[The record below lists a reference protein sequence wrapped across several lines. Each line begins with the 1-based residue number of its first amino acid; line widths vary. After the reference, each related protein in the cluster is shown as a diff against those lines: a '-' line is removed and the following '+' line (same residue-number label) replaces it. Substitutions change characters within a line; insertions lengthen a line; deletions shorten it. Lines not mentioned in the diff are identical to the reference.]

1 VRGPVQLLW
10 TVERIEG
17 VIVATLRSSDRVI
30 NTLPT
35 PIVLKFRRAFA
46 HDAIEV
52 PIAPGAVWY
61 APVTVQESFT
71 VTLRPGSVPMG
82 YKSSASFGW
91 ATAAPAPHIAT
102 VRARSKH
109 LYGSQLCFLSAME
122 TEGWDAALFRTDYDN
137 WVPQIHTGEREEG
150 EVEASCKIGS
160 THAISTTSSR
170 PWAVGLKMAFVRG
183 GSGSPGDMAVLP
195 SSRPAAGKCVSIA
208 LPISQPRPREGGDW

>member
-1 VRGPVQLLW
+1 
-10 TVERIEG
+10 VERIDG

-35 PIVLKFRRAFA
+35 PIILKFRRAFA

-102 VRARSKH
+102 VRSVGWGKVGRGLGCMH
-109 LYGSQLCFLSAME
+109 ERTLLSAHVAQ
-122 TEGWDAALFRTDYDN
+122 TL
-137 WVPQIHTGEREEG
+137 
-150 EVEASCKIGS
+150 
-160 THAISTTSSR
+160 
-170 PWAVGLKMAFVRG
+170 L
-183 GSGSPGDMAVLP
+183 
-195 SSRPAAGKCVSIA
+195 
-208 LPISQPRPREGGDW
+208 

>member
-1 VRGPVQLLW
+1 M
-10 TVERIEG
+10 
-17 VIVATLRSSDRVI
+17 IVATLRSSDRVI

-35 PIVLKFRRAFA
+35 PIILKFRRAFA

-102 VRARSKH
+102 VRSVGWGKVGRGLGCMH
-109 LYGSQLCFLSAME
+109 ERTLLSAHVAQ
-122 TEGWDAALFRTDYDN
+122 TL
-137 WVPQIHTGEREEG
+137 
-150 EVEASCKIGS
+150 
-160 THAISTTSSR
+160 
-170 PWAVGLKMAFVRG
+170 L
-183 GSGSPGDMAVLP
+183 
-195 SSRPAAGKCVSIA
+195 
-208 LPISQPRPREGGDW
+208 

>member
-1 VRGPVQLLW
+1 M
-10 TVERIEG
+10 ERIDG

-35 PIVLKFRRAFA
+35 PIILKFRRAFA

-102 VRARSKH
+102 VRSVGWGKVGRGLGCMH
-109 LYGSQLCFLSAME
+109 ERTLLSAHVAQ
-122 TEGWDAALFRTDYDN
+122 TL
-137 WVPQIHTGEREEG
+137 
-150 EVEASCKIGS
+150 
-160 THAISTTSSR
+160 
-170 PWAVGLKMAFVRG
+170 L
-183 GSGSPGDMAVLP
+183 
-195 SSRPAAGKCVSIA
+195 
-208 LPISQPRPREGGDW
+208 